1 MHRGTLPTDW
11 RGAGWGVAAWQV
23 LGTLNRALCTAV
35 GAQNG
40 TRVESG
46 RGRPLPS
53 NWPAIVRNTAMDAHL
68 SVLKALVATNAN
80 SPKGFRL
87 MFQLAEA
94 LVNNNELCTPDGA
107 KPRKCVLRAWGNRDL
122 SSRGVAE
129 ENSFEK

>member
-1 MHRGTLPTDW
+1 MLG
-11 RGAGWGVAAWQV
+11 GAWQV

-35 GAQNG
+35 VAQNG
-40 TRVESG
+40 TRVEAG

-68 SVLKALVATNAN
+68 SVLKALVTTNAN

-107 KPRKCVLRAWGNRDL
+107 KPRKCVPCLH
-122 SSRGVAE
+122 SRFG
-129 ENSFEK
+129 SFGGPSGFEGHTSMDVRP